1 LQRKFSS
8 HQKQQVNKQTEGDF
22 IMKSSKTEST
32 GIKSQV
38 IEGKSFTLIEL
49 LVVIAIIAILASM
62 LLPALNKARDM
73 AKQISCTSNLKQ
85 IGLATA
91 QYAPDNK
98 DFFPGW
104 TGTNTGSSGNMW
116 DKQLSQYLGY
126 NYKTGPAVYDCPSL
140 ATIATSYAPYLTNR
154 NYWRGYWVNT
164 FIYTNIYEMALV
176 DKIKNPSKYVWF
188 AEIGAPGESY
198 KGYFTGGALN
208 NKYTFTTAGTSG
220 SYYGWR
226 HGGDRSMNILF
237 IDGHVDTRRQT
248 APAPTGGA
256 EGVYLFYSPNTKKAY
271 YMSGAPAN

>member
-1 LQRKFSS
+1 
-8 HQKQQVNKQTEGDF
+8 
-22 IMKSSKTEST
+22 MKSSKTESI
-32 GIKSQV
+32 GVKSQV
-38 IEGKSFTLIEL
+38 INIKSFTLIEL

-104 TGTNTGSSGNMW
+104 TSGGGAGSNGKMW
-116 DKQLSQYLGY
+116 DYQLSQYLGY
-126 NYKTGPAVYDCPSL
+126 KYKSGPAVYDCPSL

-164 FIYTNIYEMALV
+164 FIYTNIFEMALI

-188 AEIGAPGESY
+188 AENGAPGESY
-198 KGYFTGGALN
+198 KGYFTGGKLEN
-208 NKYTFTTAGTSG
+208 IYTFTTAPTSG
-220 SYYGWR
+220 RYYGWR
-226 HGGDRSMNILF
+226 HGGDKSMNILF
-237 IDGHVDTRRQT
+237 VDGHVATRRQT
-248 APAPTGGA
+248 APAPNGGA
-256 EGVYLFYSPNTKKAY
+256 EGVYLFFSPNTKKAY
-271 YMSGAPAN
+271 FMDGSAVN